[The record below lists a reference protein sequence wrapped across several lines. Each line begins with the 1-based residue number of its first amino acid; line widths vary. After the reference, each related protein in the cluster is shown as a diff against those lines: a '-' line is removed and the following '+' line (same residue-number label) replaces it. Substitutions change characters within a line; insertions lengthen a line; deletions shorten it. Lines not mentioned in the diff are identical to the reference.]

1 MPLIDIHGKPL
12 PQADPEELKKSI
24 VAKYR
29 ETPEG
34 RARLITASFGP
45 AQAMMEAVSNDPTLV
60 ENADRLIS
68 QMEEFQGFMQGDEE
82 YDKRKFAS
90 LLEGLKML
98 SDEIQ
103 GKNIFKKL

>member
-1 MPLIDIHGKPL
+1 MEPTPVSEDTKAEIIR
-12 PQADPEELKKSI
+12 
-24 VAKYR
+24 KYR

-34 RARLITASFGP
+34 RAKLATACFQP
-45 AQAMMEAVSNDPTLV
+45 AQTAMEVATNDPTQV
-60 ENADRLIS
+60 AAVDRILS
-68 QMEEFQGFMQGDEE
+68 QMEQFQGFMQGDEE

-90 LLEGLKML
+90 LLESLKML